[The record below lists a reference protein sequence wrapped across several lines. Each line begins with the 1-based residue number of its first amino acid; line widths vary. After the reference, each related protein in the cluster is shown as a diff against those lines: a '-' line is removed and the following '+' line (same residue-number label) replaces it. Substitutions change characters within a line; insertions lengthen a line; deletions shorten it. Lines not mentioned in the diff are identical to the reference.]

1 MTRTATPRA
10 PWTGDP
16 TPPSLP
22 LQRGGN
28 SRPFFPGSLVIPS
41 FRQQISKHLRS
52 FITCAVV
59 VLSLTTPVLGQVD
72 TVEQLTYP
80 PLPEIQ
86 IPQPTRVVLDNGM
99 VVFLLEDHELPTV
112 QVSARIRTGSRLEP
126 ADKVGLASLTGTV
139 MRSGGTTTHPGDQL
153 DDYLERKAAS
163 IETGIGVTAGSA
175 SMTCLSEDF
184 SEVFPVFGD
193 VLRNPRFDPGKLAIA
208 KNRAMAGIAR
218 QNDNPDGILSREF
231 TKLVYGKDSPY
242 ARVESYA
249 TVNRISRQDLIDWH
263 AKYFV
268 PNRIILGL
276 VGDFQTE
283 KALDLVKRTFG
294 SWPQGETFDDPIVPY
309 QTSTTRRV
317 YYVEK
322 DDMTQAKIIIGHLGL
337 TRKHPDYHPVVIVNQ
352 ILSGSFGARLFS
364 SIRSQ
369 KGLAYDVDGGVG
381 FGWDYPATANFSMST
396 KTNSTQAGLDA
407 LLDET
412 RKIMET
418 EPPTEEEI
426 HKAKASLLNSFVF
439 SVDSP
444 GKILGKF
451 LTYEYF
457 GYPSD
462 WLVRFRTGIEKA
474 TVAQVRK
481 AARTH
486 IKPDQFVF
494 LILGPRQGTAPALA
508 RYETVEELDISIPE
522 S

>member
-1 MTRTATPRA
+1 M
-10 PWTGDP
+10 
-16 TPPSLP
+16 
-22 LQRGGN
+22 
-28 SRPFFPGSLVIPS
+28 
-41 FRQQISKHLRS
+41 
-52 FITCAVV
+52 ITCAVI
-59 VLSLTTPVLGQVD
+59 VLLLTTPVLGQVD

-80 PLPEIQ
+80 PLPDIH

-99 VVFLLEDHELPTV
+99 VVFLLEDHELPTIH
-112 QVSARIRTGSRLEP
+112 VSARIKTGSRLEP
-126 ADKVGLASLTGTV
+126 ADKVGLAALTGTV
-139 MRSGGTTTHPGDQL
+139 MRSGGTTTRTGDQL
-153 DDYLERKAAS
+153 DDYLESKAAS

-184 SEVFPVFGD
+184 SEVFTVFVD

-208 KNRAMAGIAR
+208 KNKVMAGIAR

-231 TKLVYGKDSPY
+231 AKLVYGKASPY

-249 TVNRISRQDLIDWH
+249 TINKISRQDLINWH

-276 VGDFQTE
+276 AGDFQT
-283 KALDLVKRTFG
+283 KQALDLVKRTFG
-294 SWPQGETFDDPIVPY
+294 TWPHGETFDDPIVPY
-309 QTSTTRRV
+309 QASTTRKV
-317 YYVEK
+317 FYVEK
-322 DDMTQAKIIIGHLGL
+322 ADMTQAQIVIGHLGL
-337 TRKHPDYHPVVIVNQ
+337 TRKHPDYHPVVIINQ
-352 ILSGSFGARLFS
+352 IVAGSFGARLFS
-364 SIRSQ
+364 NIRSK
-369 KGLAYDVDGGVG
+369 KGLAYDVGGGIG
-381 FGWDYPATANFSMST
+381 FGWDYPATASFSMST
-396 KTNSTQAGLDA
+396 KTDTTQAGIDA
-407 LLDET
+407 LLEEA

-418 EPPTEEEI
+418 EPPTEEEV

-462 WLVRFRTGIEKA
+462 WLVRFRAGIENA
-474 TVAQVRK
+474 TVEQVRK

-494 LILGPRQGTAPALA
+494 LIIGPRQGTAPALA
-508 RYETVEELDISIPE
+508 RYEMVEELDISIPE

>member
-1 MTRTATPRA
+1 MREAAFRYLRQTSRR
-10 PWTGDP
+10 
-16 TPPSLP
+16 SLP
-22 LQRGGN
+22 C
-28 SRPFFPGSLVIPS
+28 V
-41 FRQQISKHLRS
+41 
-52 FITCAVV
+52 ITCAVI
-59 VLSLTTPVLGQVD
+59 VLLLTTPVLGQVD

-80 PLPEIQ
+80 PLPDIH

-99 VVFLLEDHELPTV
+99 EVFLLEDHELPTIH
-112 QVSARIRTGSRLEP
+112 VSARIKTGSRLEP
-126 ADKVGLASLTGTV
+126 ADKVGLAALTGTV
-139 MRSGGTTTHPGDQL
+139 MRSGGTTTRTGDQL
-153 DDYLERKAAS
+153 DDYLESKAAS

-184 SEVFPVFGD
+184 SEVFTVFVD

-208 KNRAMAGIAR
+208 KNKVMAGIAR

-231 TKLVYGKDSPY
+231 AKLVYGKASPY

-249 TVNRISRQDLIDWH
+249 TINKISRQDLINWH

-276 VGDFQTE
+276 AGDFQT
-283 KALDLVKRTFG
+283 KQALDLVKRTFG
-294 SWPQGETFDDPIVPY
+294 TWPHGETFDDPIVPY
-309 QTSTTRRV
+309 QASTTRKV
-317 YYVEK
+317 FYVEK
-322 DDMTQAKIIIGHLGL
+322 ADMTQAQIVIGHLGL
-337 TRKHPDYHPVVIVNQ
+337 TRKHPDYHPVVIINQ
-352 ILSGSFGARLFS
+352 IVAGSFGARLFS
-364 SIRSQ
+364 NIRSK
-369 KGLAYDVDGGVG
+369 KGLAYDVGGGIG
-381 FGWDYPATANFSMST
+381 FGWDYPATASFSMST
-396 KTNSTQAGLDA
+396 KTDTTQAGIDA
-407 LLDET
+407 LLEEA

-418 EPPTEEEI
+418 EPPTEEEV

-462 WLVRFRTGIEKA
+462 WLVRFRAGIENA
-474 TVAQVRK
+474 TVEQVRK

-494 LILGPRQGTAPALA
+494 LIIGPRQGTAPALA
-508 RYETVEELDISIPE
+508 RYEMVEELDISIPE

>member
-1 MTRTATPRA
+1 M
-10 PWTGDP
+10 
-16 TPPSLP
+16 
-22 LQRGGN
+22 
-28 SRPFFPGSLVIPS
+28 
-41 FRQQISKHLRS
+41 
-52 FITCAVV
+52 
-59 VLSLTTPVLGQVD
+59 VLSLVTQAPGQVE

-80 PLPEIQ
+80 PLPDLH

-99 VVFLLEDHELPTV
+99 VVFLLEDHELPIV

-126 ADKVGLASLTGTV
+126 ADNVGLAALTGTV
-139 MRSGGTTTHPGDQL
+139 MRSGGTTTWTGDAL

-175 SMTCLSEDF
+175 SMTCLIEDF
-184 SEVFPVFGD
+184 AEIFAVFGD
-193 VLRNPRFDPGKLAIA
+193 VLQNPRFDQEKLALA
-208 KNRAMAGIAR
+208 KRKVMAGIAR
-218 QNDNPDGILSREF
+218 QNDNPGGILSREF
-231 TKLVYGKDSPY
+231 AKLIYGNDSPY
-242 ARVESYA
+242 ARVETYA
-249 TVNRISRQDLIDWH
+249 TVNRISRQDLVDWH

-294 SWPQGETFDDPIVPY
+294 SWPRGKSFEDPVVPY
-309 QTSTTRRV
+309 QASTARKV
-317 YYVEK
+317 YFVEK
-322 DDMTQAKIIIGHLGL
+322 NDMTQAKIIIGHLGL
-337 TRKHPDYHPVVIVNQ
+337 TRKHPDYHPVVIINQ
-352 ILSGSFGARLFS
+352 IISGSFGARLFS
-364 SIRSQ
+364 NIRSQ
-369 KGLAYDVDGGVG
+369 KGLAYDVNGGIG

-396 KTNSTQAGLDA
+396 KTDTTQAGIDA
-407 LLDET
+407 LLEEA

-426 HKAKASLLNSFVF
+426 RKAKASLLNSFVF

-444 GKILGKF
+444 AKLLGKF

-462 WLVRFRTGIEKA
+462 WLVRFRTGIEQA
-474 TVAQVRK
+474 TVPQIKK

-486 IKPDQFVF
+486 IKPDQFVT
-494 LILGPRQGTAPALA
+494 LIIGPRQETAPALA

>member
-1 MTRTATPRA
+1 MREVVFRYLRQTSRRSRPCVITCIVIVLLLATPA
-10 PWTGDP
+10 
-16 TPPSLP
+16 
-22 LQRGGN
+22 
-28 SRPFFPGSLVIPS
+28 
-41 FRQQISKHLRS
+41 
-52 FITCAVV
+52 
-59 VLSLTTPVLGQVD
+59 LGQVD

-86 IPQPTRVVLDNGM
+86 IPQPTRIVLDNGM

-112 QVSARIRTGSRLEP
+112 HVSARIRTGSRLEP
-126 ADKVGLASLTGTV
+126 AGKVGLASLTGTV
-139 MRSGGTTTHPGDQL
+139 LRSGGTTTRTGDQL
-153 DDYLERKAAS
+153 DDYLESKAAS

-208 KNRAMAGIAR
+208 KNQVMAGIAR

-231 TKLVYGKDSPY
+231 AKLVYGKDSPY

-249 TVNRISRQDLIDWH
+249 TVNNISRQDLIDWH
-263 AKYFV
+263 ATYFV

-283 KALDLVKRTFG
+283 QALDLVKRTFG
-294 SWPQGETFDDPIVPY
+294 AWPRGTTFDDPIIPY
-309 QTSTTRRV
+309 QTSTTRSV

-322 DDMTQAKIIIGHLGL
+322 SDMTQAKIIIGHLGL
-337 TRKHPDYHPVVIVNQ
+337 TRKHPDYHPVVIINQ

-364 SIRSQ
+364 NVRSQ

-381 FGWDYPATANFSMST
+381 FGWDYPATASFSMST
-396 KTNSTQAGLDA
+396 KTDTTQAGIDA
-407 LLDET
+407 LLEEA

-418 EPPTEEEI
+418 EPPTEEEV

-474 TVAQVRK
+474 TAAQVRK

-486 IKPDQFVF
+486 IKPDRFVF

-508 RYETVEELDISIPE
+508 RYKTVEELDISIPE

>member
-1 MTRTATPRA
+1 VRDAAFKCLR
-10 PWTGDP
+10 
-16 TPPSLP
+16 
-22 LQRGGN
+22 
-28 SRPFFPGSLVIPS
+28 
-41 FRQQISKHLRS
+41 QISRRFLPCVL
-52 FITCAVV
+52 TCAVI
-59 VLSLTTPVLGQVD
+59 VLSLTTPLLGQVD
-72 TVEQLTYP
+72 TAEQLTYP
-80 PLPEIQ
+80 PLPDIQ

-99 VVFLLEDHELPTV
+99 VVFLMEDHELPTV
-112 QVSARIRTGSRLEP
+112 HVSARIRTGSRLEP

-139 MRSGGTTTHPGDQL
+139 IRSGGTTTRTGDQL
-153 DDYLERKAAS
+153 DDYLESKAAS

-193 VLRNPRFDPGKLAIA
+193 VLRNPRFDQGKLAIA
-208 KNRAMAGIAR
+208 KNMVMAGIAR
-218 QNDNPDGILSREF
+218 QNDNPGGILSREF
-231 TKLVYGKDSPY
+231 AKLVYGKNSPY
-242 ARVESYA
+242 ARVETYA
-249 TVNRISRQDLIDWH
+249 TVNNISRQDLIDWH

-294 SWPQGETFDDPIVPY
+294 TWPRGETFDDPVVAY
-309 QTSTTRRV
+309 QTSTTKKV

-322 DDMTQAKIIIGHLGL
+322 ADMTQAKIIIGHLGL
-337 TRKHPDYHPVVIVNQ
+337 TRKHPDYHPVVIINQ
-352 ILSGSFGARLFS
+352 IVAGSFGARLFS
-364 SIRSQ
+364 NIRSK
-369 KGLAYDVDGGVG
+369 KGLAYDVGGGIG

-396 KTNSTQAGLDA
+396 KTDTTQAGIDA
-407 LLDET
+407 LLEEA
-412 RKIMET
+412 RKIMDT

-444 GKILGKF
+444 GKILEKF

-462 WLVRFRTGIEKA
+462 WLIRFRKGIEQA
-474 TVAQVRK
+474 TAVQVRK
-481 AARTH
+481 AARAH

-494 LILGPRQGTAPALA
+494 LIIGPRQGTAPALA

>member
-1 MTRTATPRA
+1 MIVLFLATPV
-10 PWTGDP
+10 P
-16 TPPSLP
+16 
-22 LQRGGN
+22 
-28 SRPFFPGSLVIPS
+28 
-41 FRQQISKHLRS
+41 
-52 FITCAVV
+52 
-59 VLSLTTPVLGQVD
+59 GQVD
-72 TVEQLTYP
+72 SVEQLSYP
-80 PLPEIQ
+80 PLPDID
-86 IPQPTRVVLDNGM
+86 IPQPTQVVLGNGM
-99 VVFLLEDHELPTV
+99 VVLLLEDHELPTV

-126 ADKVGLASLTGTV
+126 ADKVGLAALTGTV
-139 MRSGGTTTHPGDQL
+139 MRSGGTTTHTGDQL
-153 DDYLERKAAS
+153 DDYLESKAAS

-184 SEVFPVFGD
+184 SEVFTVFGD
-193 VLRNPRFDPGKLAIA
+193 VLRNPRFAPGKLAIA
-208 KNRAMAGIAR
+208 KNQAMAGIAR

-249 TVNRISRQDLIDWH
+249 TVNSISRQDLVDWH
-263 AKYFV
+263 TKYFV

-283 KALDLVKRTFG
+283 KALDLIKRTFG
-294 SWPQGETFDDPIVPY
+294 AWPQGKPFDDPVVPY
-309 QTSTTRRV
+309 RTSTTKKV

-322 DDMTQAKIIIGHLGL
+322 SDMTQANIIIGHLGL
-337 TRKHPDYHPVVIVNQ
+337 TRKHPDYHPVVLINQ
-352 ILSGSFGARLFS
+352 IVAGSFGARLFS
-364 SIRSQ
+364 NIRSQ
-369 KGLAYDVDGGVG
+369 KGLAYDVNGGIG
-381 FGWDYPATANFSMST
+381 FGWDYPATASFSMST
-396 KTNSTQAGLDA
+396 KTDTTQAGIDA
-407 LLDET
+407 LLEEA
-412 RKIMET
+412 RKIMDT
-418 EPPTEEEI
+418 EPPTEEEVR
-426 HKAKASLLNSFVF
+426 KAKASLLNSFVF

-462 WLVRFRTGIEKA
+462 WLVRFRTGIEKT
-474 TVAQVRK
+474 TVDQVRK

-494 LILGPRQGTAPALA
+494 LIIGPRQGTAPALA

>member
-1 MTRTATPRA
+1 MSKRLPFILTYAVTVFFLATPV
-10 PWTGDP
+10 T
-16 TPPSLP
+16 
-22 LQRGGN
+22 
-28 SRPFFPGSLVIPS
+28 
-41 FRQQISKHLRS
+41 
-52 FITCAVV
+52 
-59 VLSLTTPVLGQVD
+59 GQVD
-72 TVEQLTYP
+72 SVEQLSYP
-80 PLPEIQ
+80 PLPDIHV
-86 IPQPTRVVLDNGM
+86 PQPTRVILDNGM
-99 VVFLLEDHELPTV
+99 VVLLMEDHELPTV

-139 MRSGGTTTHPGDQL
+139 MRSGGTTTHTGDQL
-153 DDYLERKAAS
+153 DDYLESKAAS
-163 IETGIGVTAGSA
+163 VETGIGVASGSA

-184 SEVFPVFGD
+184 SEMFTVFGD

-208 KNRAMAGIAR
+208 KTRIIAGIAR

-231 TKLVYGKDSPY
+231 SKLVYGKDSPY

-249 TVNRISRQDLIDWH
+249 TVNNISRRDLIDWH

-283 KALDLVKRTFG
+283 QALDLVKRTFEA
-294 SWPQGETFDDPIVPY
+294 WPQGKSFDDPIVPY
-309 QTSTTRRV
+309 QTSTTKNV

-322 DDMTQAKIIIGHLGL
+322 SDMTQAKIIIGHLGL
-337 TRKHPDYHPVVIVNQ
+337 TRKHPDYHPVVIINQ
-352 ILSGSFGARLFS
+352 IVSGSFGARLFS
-364 SIRSQ
+364 NVRSQ
-369 KGLAYDVDGGVG
+369 KGLAYDVHGGIG
-381 FGWDYPATANFSMST
+381 FGWDYPATASFSMST
-396 KTNSTQAGLDA
+396 KTDTTQAGIDA
-407 LLDET
+407 LLEEA
-412 RKIMET
+412 RKIMNA
-418 EPPTEEEI
+418 EPPTEEEVR
-426 HKAKASLLNSFVF
+426 KAKASLLNSFVF

-474 TVAQVRK
+474 TVDQVRK

-494 LILGPRQGTAPALA
+494 LIIGPRQGTAPALA

>member
-1 MTRTATPRA
+1 MREAAFRYFRQTR
-10 PWTGDP
+10 
-16 TPPSLP
+16 
-22 LQRGGN
+22 
-28 SRPFFPGSLVIPS
+28 RPFLPYL
-41 FRQQISKHLRS
+41 L
-52 FITCAVV
+52 TCAVL
-59 VLSLTTPVLGQVD
+59 VLSLVTQAPGQVD

-80 PLPEIQ
+80 PLPDLH

-99 VVFLLEDHELPTV
+99 VVFLLEDHELPIV

-126 ADKVGLASLTGTV
+126 ADNVGLAALTGTV
-139 MRSGGTTTHPGDQL
+139 MRSGGTTTWTGDAL

-175 SMTCLSEDF
+175 SMTCLIEDF
-184 SEVFPVFGD
+184 AEIFAVFGD
-193 VLRNPRFDPGKLAIA
+193 VLQNPHFDQEKLALA
-208 KNRAMAGIAR
+208 KRKVIAGIAR
-218 QNDNPDGILSREF
+218 QNDNPGGILSREF
-231 TKLVYGKDSPY
+231 AKLIYGNDSPY
-242 ARVESYA
+242 ARVETYA
-249 TVNRISRQDLIDWH
+249 TVNRISRQDLVNWH

-294 SWPQGETFDDPIVPY
+294 SWPRGKPFDDPVVPY
-309 QTSTTRRV
+309 RTSTLRKV

-337 TRKHPDYHPVVIVNQ
+337 TRKHPDYHPVVIINQ
-352 ILSGSFGARLFS
+352 IISGSFGARLFS
-364 SIRSQ
+364 NIRSQ
-369 KGLAYDVDGGVG
+369 KGLAYDVNGGIG

-396 KTNSTQAGLDA
+396 KTDTTQAGIDA
-407 LLDET
+407 LLEEA

-426 HKAKASLLNSFVF
+426 SKAKASLLNSFVF

-444 GKILGKF
+444 AKLLGKF

-462 WLVRFRTGIEKA
+462 WLVRFRTGIEQA
-474 TVAQVRK
+474 TVPQIQK

-486 IKPDQFVF
+486 IKPDQFVT
-494 LILGPRQGTAPALA
+494 LIIGPRQETAPALA

>member
-1 MTRTATPRA
+1 MSKR
-10 PWTGDP
+10 
-16 TPPSLP
+16 L
-22 LQRGGN
+22 
-28 SRPFFPGSLVIPS
+28 PFFLS
-41 FRQQISKHLRS
+41 
-52 FITCAVV
+52 CALT
-59 VLSLTTPVLGQVD
+59 VLSLTTPVSGQVD

-80 PLPEIQ
+80 PLPDLH
-86 IPQPTRVVLDNGM
+86 IPQPTRIVLDNGM
-99 VVFLLEDHELPTV
+99 VVFLLEDHELPIV
-112 QVSARIRTGSRLEP
+112 QVSAQIRTGSRLEP
-126 ADKVGLASLTGTV
+126 AGKVGLAGLTGTV
-139 MRSGGTTTHPGDQL
+139 MRSGGTTTWTGDRL

-163 IETGIGVTAGSA
+163 IETGIDVTAGSA

-184 SEVFPVFGD
+184 AEMFPVFGD
-193 VLRNPRFDPGKLAIA
+193 VLQNPRFDPGKLAIA
-208 KNRAMAGIAR
+208 KNQVMAGIAR

-231 TKLVYGKDSPY
+231 AKLVYGKDSPY

-249 TVNRISRQDLIDWH
+249 TVNNISRQDLVDWH

-283 KALDLVKRTFG
+283 DALDLVKRTFG
-294 SWPQGETFDDPIVPY
+294 AWPQGKPFDDPIVPY
-309 QTSTTRRV
+309 QTSTTKKV

-322 DDMTQAKIIIGHLGL
+322 SDMTQAKIIIGHLGL
-337 TRKHPDYHPVVIVNQ
+337 TRKHPDYHPVVIMNQ
-352 ILSGSFGARLFS
+352 IVAGSFGARLFS
-364 SIRSQ
+364 NIRSQ
-369 KGLAYDVDGGVG
+369 KGLAYDVNGGIG

-396 KTNSTQAGLDA
+396 KTDTTQAGIDA
-407 LLDET
+407 LLEEA
-412 RKIMET
+412 RKIKES
-418 EPPTEEEI
+418 EPPTEEEV

-457 GYPSD
+457 GYPAD
-462 WLVRFRTGIEKA
+462 WLSRFRTGIEKA

-486 IKPDQFVF
+486 IKPNQFVF
-494 LILGPRQGTAPALA
+494 LIIGPRQETAPALA